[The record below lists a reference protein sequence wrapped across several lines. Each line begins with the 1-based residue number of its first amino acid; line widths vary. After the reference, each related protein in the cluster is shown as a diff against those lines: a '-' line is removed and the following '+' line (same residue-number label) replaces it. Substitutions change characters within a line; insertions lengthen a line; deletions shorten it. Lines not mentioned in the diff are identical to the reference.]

1 MDMIISVTIITIL
14 LCALSYMVWTL
25 IREDKDK
32 LHKGCMIAV
41 WMLVNALIVM
51 GIVGVVNSIINYMN

>member
-1 MDMIISVTIITIL
+1 MDMIISVTIMTIL

-32 LHKGCMIAV
+32 WHKGCLIVV
-41 WMLVNALIVM
+41 WMFVNAMIIM
-51 GIVGVVNSIINYMN
+51 GIVGVVNSIIDYMN